1 MISILTRTAIVY
13 LLLSFA
19 MKLMGKREI
28 GELDVSDLVSAL
40 LISEIAA
47 IPIDDPDIPLL
58 NAIIPILFILSV
70 EILLS
75 YAKTRSAK
83 LKRCIEGE
91 SVFLIYKGVLDQNAL
106 RENRISLN
114 EFLCEMRTQSIGDI
128 SLIDYAVLEQSGKI
142 SILQKGKD
150 SLSHVLIIVGE
161 FNGINENNIFGGT
174 TYELIHNIIKRY
186 DIPACFRF
194 PVGHSEA
201 NMPLIEGATVT
212 LNIEKSKTELK
223 F

>member
-1 MISILTRTAIVY
+1 MISILTRTVIVY

-150 SLSHVLIIVGE
+150 SLSHVLIIDGE
-161 FNGINENNIFGGT
+161 FNGAEIGDGRFTREEIEGELRGRQIERTGVLFMSKDDSGNI
-174 TYELIHNIIKRY
+174 NIILK
-186 DIPACFRF
+186 
-194 PVGHSEA
+194 E
-201 NMPLIEGATVT
+201 
-212 LNIEKSKTELK
+212 EK
-223 F
+223 

>member
-1 MISILTRTAIVY
+1 MISILTRTVIVY

-75 YAKTRSAK
+75 YAKTRSSR

-142 SILQKGKD
+142 SIMQKGKD
-150 SLSHVLIIVGE
+150 TLSHALIIDGE
-161 FNGINENNIFGGT
+161 FNGAEIGDGRFTREEIEEEIEWRGAKMEDVLYLSKDDSGNI
-174 TYELIHNIIKRY
+174 NIILK
-186 DIPACFRF
+186 
-194 PVGHSEA
+194 E
-201 NMPLIEGATVT
+201 
-212 LNIEKSKTELK
+212 EK
-223 F
+223 